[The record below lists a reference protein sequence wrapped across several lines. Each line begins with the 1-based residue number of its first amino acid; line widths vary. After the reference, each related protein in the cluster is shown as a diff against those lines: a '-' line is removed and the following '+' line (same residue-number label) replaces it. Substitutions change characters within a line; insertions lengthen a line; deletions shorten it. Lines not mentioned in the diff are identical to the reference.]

1 MTKKINIHLISDS
14 TGETLSSISRA
25 VMSQFEGCE
34 AKEFVWPLVRTTSH
48 IERIISSINEN
59 PGIILYT
66 ILKNELIDKIK
77 NHCYEVGLPCVSAI
91 SPVVSAFSRYLD
103 TPITKAI
110 GRQHHLDQ
118 EYFDRV
124 EAINYTINH
133 DDGQMPHEVSQA
145 DIIII
150 GVSRVSKS
158 PTSIYLSCRGYKVA
172 NIPFVNIQTIP
183 QELFSAKN
191 SLIIGLIINPEK
203 LSQIRSNRIKSLGEK
218 SETDYI
224 DIEKIKN
231 EILESR
237 KLYQKLGCCII
248 DVTRKSVEET
258 AAQIISLVQQKKMEQ
273 KIP

>member
-48 IERIISSINEN
+48 IDRIISSINEN

-66 ILKNELIDKIK
+66 ILKDELIDKIK
-77 NHCYEVGLPCVSAI
+77 NHCHEVGLPCVSAI

-133 DDGQMPHEVSQA
+133 DDGQMSHEVSRA

-191 SLIIGLIINPEK
+191 SLIVGLTINPEK
-203 LSQIRSNRIKSLGEK
+203 LSQIRSTRIKSLGEK

-237 KLYQKLGCCII
+237 KLYQKLECCII